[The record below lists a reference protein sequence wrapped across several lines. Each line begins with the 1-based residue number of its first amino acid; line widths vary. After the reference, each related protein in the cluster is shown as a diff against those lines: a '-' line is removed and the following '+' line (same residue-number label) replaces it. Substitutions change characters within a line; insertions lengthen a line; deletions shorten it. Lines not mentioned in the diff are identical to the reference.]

1 MTSKVDRFQD
11 SIRRTRRRTYLEI
24 AENLRRNEPELLA
37 AVEAAF
43 TAGEIPM
50 AAVHRA
56 LSDVDV
62 EIGYS
67 SLVRWRDH
75 HVRS

>member
-1 MTSKVDRFQD
+1 MTSKVEVFQD
-11 SIRRTRRRTYLEI
+11 AIRRTRRRTYLEI
-24 AENLRRNEPELLA
+24 ADEVRQSEPELLD

-43 TAGEIPM
+43 RDGAIPL

-56 LSDVDV
+56 LGDIGI